1 MMNDWL
7 CDCGN
12 VIFFYN
18 EELTNFFYICIMKCS
33 CSKGWSTEYSTFL
46 ESCIRKELHFRC
58 IHRESRVQWKMQARF
73 GEGFFD
79 LFFVSNK
86 EIIYS
91 IRLVPGSSPGQPILI
106 SISKS
111 CVYIV
116 YINVYINPNFWI
128 HFSYSKKRINL
139 DREEYRY
146 LWMLLLV
153 DMGI

>member
-1 MMNDWL
+1 MKNASTVWGGVFL
-7 CDCGN
+7 P
-12 VIFFYN
+12 FF
-18 EELTNFFYICIMKCS
+18 
-33 CSKGWSTEYSTFL
+33 
-46 ESCIRKELHFRC
+46 
-58 IHRESRVQWKMQARF
+58 
-73 GEGFFD
+73 
-79 LFFVSNK
+79 SNK

-111 CVYIV
+111 CILYI
-116 YINVYINPNFWI
+116 YINPNFLI
-128 HFSYSKKRINL
+128 HFSYLKKRINL